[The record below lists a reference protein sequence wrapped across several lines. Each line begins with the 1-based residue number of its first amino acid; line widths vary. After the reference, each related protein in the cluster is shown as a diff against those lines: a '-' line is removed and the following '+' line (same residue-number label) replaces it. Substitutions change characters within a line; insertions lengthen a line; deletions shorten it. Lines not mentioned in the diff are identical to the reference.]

1 MDLEKI
7 LSKLTPKERKYVS
20 GLIEKDAL
28 TGVYNRRKFDH
39 DVELIV
45 SMSDRT
51 GKGTS
56 LLIIDIDFF
65 KKFND
70 KHGHQKGDK
79 MLQKVTQSISKSL
92 RGYDTIHVYRY
103 GGEEFV
109 VMLPDT
115 TTRDATSVAQRVR
128 ENVKNSCDVTVS
140 IGISNYKEIADNL
153 PELIRRADEAL
164 YGAKQSGRDRVMV
177 FHEDS

>member
-1 MDLEKI
+1 MDLEKV

-39 DVELIV
+39 DVELVV

-56 LLIIDIDFF
+56 LFIIDIDFF

-70 KHGHQKGDK
+70 KHGHQEGDK
-79 MLQKVTQSISKSL
+79 MLRKVTRSISKSL

-115 TTRDATSVAQRVR
+115 TTRDAINVAQRVR

-164 YGAKQSGRDRVMV
+164 YEAKQAGRDRVMV